1 MLSLVRYAKSA
12 VHRQLTVFIAAG
24 PLPRSLRT
32 GPVLRYDQEL
42 DSVSLFAKSKKYF
55 LDVKQNEKGSYLK
68 LSELSKGYLGLP
80 TQNGILKCPPPPSP
94 RPGVGDFSRR
104 HLGEKKILSGR
115 KRGELLKE
123 KGRKRRLKE
132 K

>member
-12 VHRQLTVFIAAG
+12 VHRQLTVFTAAG

-80 TQNGILKCPPPPSP
+80 AQNGI
-94 RPGVGDFSRR
+94 
-104 HLGEKKILSGR
+104 
-115 KRGELLKE
+115 
-123 KGRKRRLKE
+123 
-132 K
+132 